1 MIDVLI
7 LLRKVKTMRN
17 ISEILNAIRNNT
29 DGNTVININFYGSDF
44 TMDDEPVAEPLP
56 DTDFEVGDRVVVCHT
71 KKNGDTI
78 HPTGEVI
85 ETLGKDD
92 KGWYTRVLGDN
103 GKHYRTGLKMD
114 EARFRSKIIYKTL

>member
-44 TMDDEPVAEPLP
+44 TMDEELP

-114 EARFRSKIIYKTL
+114 EARLRSKIIYKTL